1 LIVKI
6 AGTKLM
12 NMGELLLSIIMSYF
26 TANSAFFNCIE
37 KYYQAY
43 LLISSSIALLAIH
56 LADLEDWL

>member
-1 LIVKI
+1 MIVKI

-12 NMGELLLSIIMSYF
+12 NMGELLLGIIMSYF
-26 TANSAFFNCIE
+26 TANSAVFNYIE
-37 KYYQAY
+37 KYYKAY

>member
-1 LIVKI
+1 MIVKI
-6 AGTKLM
+6 VGTKLM
-12 NMGELLLSIIMSYF
+12 NMGELLLGIIMSYF
-26 TANSAFFNCIE
+26 TASLAVFNYME